1 MSLSDMISM
10 KKIDAK
16 AYLNKI
22 VTVEIDR
29 PIGSKHPKHEIIY
42 EINYGFVPGTKASDD
57 EELDAYVLGVDKP
70 VKEFTGKCI
79 AIIHRTD
86 DDDDKLVV
94 APENSKFSD
103 KQILEMTYF
112 VEKYFKSIILR

>member
-1 MSLSDMISM
+1 MISM